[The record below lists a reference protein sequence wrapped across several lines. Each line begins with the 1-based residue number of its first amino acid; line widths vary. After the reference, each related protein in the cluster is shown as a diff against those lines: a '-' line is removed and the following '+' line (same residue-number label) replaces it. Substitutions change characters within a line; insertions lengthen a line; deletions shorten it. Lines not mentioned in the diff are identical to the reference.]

1 MELMGD
7 GDDGRRLALLMKA
20 AQQGD
25 ADAYTELMQAIT
37 PRVRRVVG
45 RRRGFLGA
53 DAVEDL
59 VQEILLSVHSVRATY
74 DPGRPFMPWLLAIT
88 RNRLVDSA
96 RRYARTQAHEVIVDD
111 LDVTFSR
118 EPTNPLMD
126 GYGDPQALRTAIE
139 ALPPGQRAAI
149 EMVKLQD
156 MSLKDAAAASGST
169 VGALKVATHRAMA
182 SLRRILTKDS

>member
-96 RRYARTQAHEVIVDD
+96 RRYARTQAHGVIVDD